1 MRSYVAQGHS
11 CCSQSAVVAEPKNRP
26 FSVNATL
33 SDVAVTFFELSRS
46 VNSRWAIF
54 GLCHCL
60 SDLIVVMN

>member
-1 MRSYVAQGHS
+1 
-11 CCSQSAVVAEPKNRP
+11 VAEPKNRP